1 MMHILRRPVA
11 IAANMR
17 KVSYSQATSAVA
29 LKEAFRVRLADARA
43 QALEGGGK
51 VRVDKQHKN
60 GKLSARERISLLVD
74 PGSFREYDMLKTH
87 RWTFCYLANIFSI

>member
-1 MMHILRRPVA
+1 MMHMLRRPAAV
-11 IAANMR
+11 AANIK

-51 VRVDKQHKN
+51 ARVDKQHKN

-87 RWTFCYLANIFSI
+87 RFSA